1 MLAYTADLS
10 GFSIIQSLFDFR
22 WGAMQ
27 PVRSFSVH
35 FYHHR
40 NVRFGWVGSFH
51 SHTGVRWKNPE
62 NHSSFDPL
70 KLIFRGI
77 FLWQILHIILLTVPL
92 YAGCLLLAPWP
103 VGGPC
108 CSARTLTTVSTN
120 QLTGRWLRP
129 LCSPWVFSGYSG
141 FPTQSKIMHISLKWR
156 PSVACRCERVSEWH
170 ACLPLGLRTRWPWL
184 GIIRG

>member
-1 MLAYTADLS
+1 
-10 GFSIIQSLFDFR
+10 
-22 WGAMQ
+22 MQ
-27 PVRSFSVH
+27 PVRSFSLH

-40 NVRFGWVGSFH
+40 NVRFGWVGGFH
-51 SHTGVRWKNPE
+51 SHTGK
-62 NHSSFDPL
+62 PL
-70 KLIFRGI
+70 FFWPTETHFRGI
-77 FLWQILHIILLTVPL
+77 FLWQILHIILLTVAL

-141 FPTQSKIMHISLKWR
+141 FLTQSINIHISLKWR
-156 PSVACRCERVSEWH
+156 PSVACRCERVSESH